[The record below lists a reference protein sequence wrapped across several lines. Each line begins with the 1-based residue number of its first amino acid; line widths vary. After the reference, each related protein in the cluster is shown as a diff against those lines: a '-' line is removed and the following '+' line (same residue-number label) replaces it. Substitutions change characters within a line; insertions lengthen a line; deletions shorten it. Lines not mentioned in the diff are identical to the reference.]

1 MNAIDDANQRLDNA
15 LSHLEEV
22 LRLRIKNSDASVEE
36 ELERLRLEKQVKI
49 AKNEIT
55 NLKDMNNT
63 LVQRLDVAIDKVQNI
78 IGK

>member
-22 LRLRIKNSDASVEE
+22 LRLRIKSSDASVEE

-49 AKNEIT
+49 AKKRNY
-55 NLKDMNNT
+55 
-63 LVQRLDVAIDKVQNI
+63 
-78 IGK
+78 

>member
-1 MNAIDDANQRLDNA
+1 MNAIDDANQRLENA
-15 LSHLEEV
+15 LLHLEEV
-22 LRLRIKNSDASVEE
+22 LRSSIKNSKASDEE
-36 ELERLRLEKQVKI
+36 TLERLRLEKQVKV

-55 NLKDMNNT
+55 SLKDMNNT

>member
-22 LRLRIKNSDASVEE
+22 LRLRIKSSEASVEE

>member
-22 LRLRIKNSDASVEE
+22 LRLRIKSSDASVEE
-36 ELERLRLEKQVKI
+36 EFERLRLEKQVKI

>member
-22 LRLRIKNSDASVEE
+22 LRLRIKSSDASVEE

>member
-63 LVQRLDVAIDKVQNI
+63 LVKRLDVAIDKVQNI